1 MTAPDRRSIADP
13 KQPSCLVLHG
23 LGGGRYELEPVI
35 AALEAEGLR
44 VSAPILPGHDGPGP
58 IMPSSSWRDWAA
70 TAESAFD
77 DLAAEGAPVVV
88 LGFST
93 GATLAL
99 YLAGRRPVARQVLM
113 APFLAIRY
121 SGLIRLHPATYIR
134 FLARFKPDLPRRR
147 PAVRDPEM
155 RRQAARLDRFRTFN
169 LNAALSAL
177 ELIEEVKAIVPR
189 IDHPDAHPPG
199 TARHRDRA
207 RPGGLA
213 PSMPRLRPE
222 IAGHPARLGPPRCAG
237 PRPATGHRPDARV
250 RPWPGGSG
258 PGFRDRMSRRISA
271 DPSCRGDR
279 SHRTRAGPCL
289 DDPCNKAT
297 PGVLHGLS
305 MTSYNRRGSG
315 SCRSVRVARCWD
327 QIRDPRS

>member
-1 MTAPDRRSIADP
+1 MTAPDRGSLADP
-13 KQPSCLVLHG
+13 KRPSCLVLHG

-77 DLAAEGAPVVV
+77 DLAAEGAPVVA

-121 SGLIRLHPATYIR
+121 SGLIRFHPATYIR

-147 PAVRDPEM
+147 PAIRDPEM
-155 RRQAARLDRFRTFN
+155 RRQTARLDRFRTFN
-169 LNAALSAL
+169 LDAALSAL

-189 IDHPDAHPPG
+189 IDTPTLILQGRLDTVIEPG
-199 TARHRDRA
+199 QAAWLHRCLGSARKSLVILPGSDHLIALDRDRQQVIA
-207 RPGGLA
+207 RT
-213 PSMPRLRPE
+213 RE
-222 IAGHPARLGPPRCAG
+222 FVLGR
-237 PRPATGHRPDARV
+237 DDLV
-250 RPWPGGSG
+250 LGSG
-258 PGFRDRMSRRISA
+258 
-271 DPSCRGDR
+271 
-279 SHRTRAGPCL
+279 TE
-289 DDPCNKAT
+289 
-297 PGVLHGLS
+297 
-305 MTSYNRRGSG
+305 
-315 SCRSVRVARCWD
+315 
-327 QIRDPRS
+327 